1 MYRWHIQPGIYRI
14 RDATVGE
21 ELISGHF
28 QGNSVVEVRADGNC
42 VTFYRVTPIVHAEV
56 VSVDETTAVFL
67 PYPAEDVGA
76 GDVGGKVEIFV
87 VMELDYFR
95 YFLCYQVDTGDAAG
109 NGRCVNGVG
118 VGV

>member
-1 MYRWHIQPGIYRI
+1 MVFREY
-14 RDATVGE
+14 
-21 ELISGHF
+21 
-28 QGNSVVEVRADGNC
+28 
-42 VTFYRVTPIVHAEV
+42 
-56 VSVDETTAVFL
+56 VSVAYFL

-76 GDVGGKVEIFV
+76 GDVGGKAEIFA

-118 VGV
+118 VGDTVEIWFFGDCPSATEIWPRG

>member
-1 MYRWHIQPGIYRI
+1 MRY
-14 RDATVGE
+14 V
-21 ELISGHF
+21 
-28 QGNSVVEVRADGNC
+28 
-42 VTFYRVTPIVHAEV
+42 YRVTPIVNAEV

-118 VGV
+118 VGDTVEIWFFGGLSVGYRNLAERLKLS